1 MFNVELKFACDIL
14 MIWFKKKM
22 QKSVVFNEQSI
33 KFKKYNPI
41 TSDTQ
46 CSICSFPLSVDVK
59 GLEFKE
65 NQMSYLDF
73 LIRKEYAFIKN
84 IYDEDELKLSNVLCS
99 LEKYWQMMKHYI
111 LMIKTAEIDL
121 QSVYHFSEIENEN
134 LQNILYEYLDAYE
147 YEVPDLIDL
156 IKKFKVGYNPRHKIS
171 KYALQ
176 IYSFFYDRI
185 MNFPTTKFDEIKT
198 VSTPGFITA
207 LYRVINCKVHFHHSH
222 VTGKIIGYAH
232 DFCNWRVRENN
243 YIIPLIGHNF
253 LGFDMYYMVKGF
265 RASVWETSS
274 LNMGGTT
281 LTNMNYANIANQ
293 VKIIDTIKYYQ
304 TSLANIS
311 NTATFNEKVNIENT
325 VIKFIEKHSYFSKN
339 WFKLNQETKNKI
351 VSIISKGKAA
361 IPYEKIID
369 MNSLNIKPEND
380 FFEYTE
386 YFSSLNDKN
395 IELDIYQDMKFLYKS
410 IKMRNLGDMN
420 DLYNMQD
427 VILLCEIIE
436 NGFQKMQDKFGFNPH
451 KCNSAST
458 LNGCVQRD
466 QSKVIISLPTNFKHA
481 EIFEKTLIGG
491 FTCVNTR
498 IGFDTEVLLPNFE
511 KKDYSNMNIDES
523 FQAYKNQNYKVAY
536 KIKLD
541 NDPID
546 YERRVISKILMLDEN
561 NQYGFAMTK
570 PMPVGCIKEKQAD
583 YLEFNLLFEK
593 VNLDDRIGHIFVVD
607 IEFNYKEA
615 TKTQIM
621 YNEIM
626 PPFIEK
632 NIN

>member
-1 MFNVELKFACDIL
+1 
-14 MIWFKKKM
+14 M
-22 QKSVVFNEQSI
+22 QKSVVFNKQSI

-46 CSICSFPLSVDVK
+46 CTICSFPLSVDVK

-84 IYDEDELKLSNVLCS
+84 IYDEDKLKLSNVLCS
-99 LEKYWQMMKHYI
+99 LEKYWQMMKRYI

-121 QSVYHFSEIENEN
+121 QSVYHFSEIKNEN

-176 IYSFFYDRI
+176 TYSFFYDRI

-207 LYRVINCKVHFHHSH
+207 LYIVINCKVHIHHSH

-253 LGFDMYYMVKGF
+253 LGFDIYYMVKGF

-339 WFKLNQETKNKI
+339 WLKLNQETKNKI
-351 VSIISKGKAA
+351 VSIISKGKGA

-386 YFSSLNDKN
+386 YLAA
-395 IELDIYQDMKFLYKS
+395 LM
-410 IKMRNLGDMN
+410 IK
-420 DLYNMQD
+420 
-427 VILLCEIIE
+427 
-436 NGFQKMQDKFGFNPH
+436 
-451 KCNSAST
+451 T
-458 LNGCVQRD
+458 LNLTY
-466 QSKVIISLPTNFKHA
+466 I
-481 EIFEKTLIGG
+481 
-491 FTCVNTR
+491 
-498 IGFDTEVLLPNFE
+498 
-511 KKDYSNMNIDES
+511 
-523 FQAYKNQNYKVAY
+523 
-536 KIKLD
+536 KI
-541 NDPID
+541 
-546 YERRVISKILMLDEN
+546 
-561 NQYGFAMTK
+561 
-570 PMPVGCIKEKQAD
+570 
-583 YLEFNLLFEK
+583 
-593 VNLDDRIGHIFVVD
+593 
-607 IEFNYKEA
+607 
-615 TKTQIM
+615 
-621 YNEIM
+621 
-626 PPFIEK
+626 
-632 NIN
+632 